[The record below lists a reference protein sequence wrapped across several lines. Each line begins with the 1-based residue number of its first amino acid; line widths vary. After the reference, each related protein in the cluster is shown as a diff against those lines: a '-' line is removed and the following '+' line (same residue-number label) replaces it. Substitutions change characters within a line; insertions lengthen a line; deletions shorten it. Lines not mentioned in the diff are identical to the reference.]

1 MDFCAA
7 LEQAVAKAP
16 TSEAAE
22 YLRRL
27 LEDCRK
33 GDGGGVV
40 TPQGGGGGTG
50 NPPQPGGKPSGG

>member
-1 MDFCAA
+1 MDFCAV

-16 TSEAAE
+16 TSEVAE
-22 YLRRL
+22 RLRRM

-33 GDGGGVV
+33 GEGGGVV

-50 NPPQPGGKPSGG
+50 NPPQPK